1 MTDTHVV
8 TVERIIPALA
18 ADIFVLLAD
27 ATRHR
32 EFDGSGAVQGARGT
46 PAPLTLGAS
55 FGMSM
60 RVGIPYSMVSTVV
73 EFDPNRVIAWQTRDP
88 TPPGKFAAGRIW
100 RYRLEPVAGGTSVS
114 ESWDISRES
123 WLTKPI
129 IRGQGSARAADMA
142 ATLERIERIVTAV

>member
-1 MTDTHVV
+1 MTAADVV
-8 TVERIIPALA
+8 TVERVIPAQA
-18 ADIFVLLAD
+18 ADIFALLAD

-32 EFDGSGAVQGARGT
+32 DFDGSGAVQGARGT
-46 PAPLTLGAS
+46 PAPLTLG
-55 FGMSM
+55 
-60 RVGIPYSMVSTVV
+60 
-73 EFDPNRVIAWQTRDP
+73 
-88 TPPGKFAAGRIW
+88 KFVAGRIW

-123 WLTKPI
+123 RLTKPI